1 MLSPKKGL
9 LCNLNHIHLQHV
21 SLGLHLSR
29 HPELREGSVTMAP
42 REQTGCSD
50 CQENHGAL
58 EQVEQVD
65 ANSNNPSL
73 QCRCCESHVLQPLKS
88 GLQNQPA
95 LGDFLSLPR
104 EENLAS
110 PSDAAS
116 SSSVS
121 SCSDFSLDDTPV
133 SVYCKEFPSD
143 ETQSPDLQP
152 NIIPIEDA
160 RDAAP
165 PTEQGTIMP
174 EGRDSR
180 LSPPEW
186 ECLEALAQGSPDS
199 LCSSSSLNSLSDTTS
214 ASVDMPETPGER
226 PLPAVG
232 GELDSNCNALPAM
245 GSSPP
250 GTCALAPGQ
259 LDLNLNRAPQPTPGP
274 ASGPPPVPPR
284 PKRGLQILLSKMA
297 MEKPAP
303 AEAPAEPMGS
313 LGEPPRDPAR
323 KNITSFHELAQKRKR
338 NVAGPPLAQAKKD
351 RSDWLIV
358 FSPDTELPPPSELI
372 ACSAQ
377 GQELPR
383 PQPQPGKQANPPS
396 SSQREVTTFK
406 ELRYRNAINKQRGQ
420 LAWGEG
426 AALQELPE
434 PQQAAVGRALP
445 SGEGLQ
451 GPTWAPALPLG
462 SHSVAPAESYPPQ
475 RKKSRP
481 GLQPIAEGLP
491 GDAEDR
497 GLPAGGCAPRRKQFW
512 SDCEEEAAGWRPRG
526 PDGNPQEL
534 GRAERGDRT
543 CKEGLRRCRSSL
555 CSSISQPTGSLS
567 TAARTRRCLPCPF
580 SPPLTPAWRVLTPL
594 SAPPALLVAVSAS
607 VDKIIAHFS
616 AARNLVQK
624 AQLGD
629 SQLSPDVGYLL
640 LRTLCPA
647 LYALVGDGLKPFQ
660 KDIITGQRRSSPWS
674 VVEASVKPGPG
685 TRSLQAL
692 YWRISRLAPLSSSRQ
707 RFHAFVLGLLNL
719 KQLELWISQLQK
731 SPGVI
736 SVLYLPSAFL
746 ALSQGP
752 LPHLA
757 DELLL
762 LIQPLSVLTF
772 HLDLLFEHHHL
783 SVDIRPL
790 PDPAPGPTLALQQTF
805 QHVLQWGGRLSHVL
819 TGADGPSQSPE
830 HDQGPRGTRAGLGG
844 WWGQLSQ
851 ASAVYTA
858 SGKEDFPFTHWTA
871 LRTAPGDP
879 SPSNASCR
887 APAKGPSSTEL
898 QPLEARTGTN
908 TTSPDSTS
916 GARGLGLPVQ
926 ATARESTGPG
936 DPTLPP
942 PAAGD
947 RSQPVLEEPGW
958 GKGAW
963 LGRLFGATC
972 PSARGLPMEPDTS
985 SARPR
990 LRLPALNSATDGAV
1004 GKSPWVSSIPT
1015 ALACPVPAV
1024 LRASARPMQCA
1035 PAPGPAA
1042 RGNSRVQTLPWRV
1055 AGSALSAGICL
1066 GLLSPHGALAPDALL
1081 PGPGGQRGC
1090 RPGWR
1095 LPLLSCRRP
1104 SSWLRPR
1111 VSVLSLVRK
1120 GTAPEQPWPPE
1131 QQKEGPDS
1139 PQPHRAVRAL
1149 CDHAGAGHGY
1159 LSFRKGDVLQLM
1171 ATVDEDWI
1179 RCCHKNDTGL
1189 VPVSYTSLIV

>member
-29 HPELREGSVTMAP
+29 HPELREGSVTTAP

-50 CQENHGAL
+50 CQETHGAL
-58 EQVEQVD
+58 EQVD
-65 ANSNNPSL
+65 ANSNNPLL
-73 QCRCCESHVLQPLKS
+73 QCRCCESHVPQPLKS

-95 LGDFLSLPR
+95 LGDFLSLPV

-110 PSDAAS
+110 PFDPAS

-143 ETQSPDLQP
+143 ETRSPDPQP
-152 NIIPIEDA
+152 NIVPIEDA
-160 RDAAP
+160 CDAVP
-165 PTEQGTIMP
+165 PTEQGTVIP
-174 EGRDSR
+174 DGRDSC

-186 ECLEALAQGSPDS
+186 EHLEALAQGSPDS

-214 ASVDMPETPGER
+214 ASVDMPETPGPR
-226 PLPAVG
+226 PPPAVG

-245 GSSPP
+245 GSPRP

-259 LDLNLNRAPQPTPGP
+259 LDLNLNRAPEPMPGP

-284 PKRGLQILLSKMA
+284 PKRGLQILLSRMA
-297 MEKPAP
+297 TEKPGP

-338 NVAGPPLAQAKKD
+338 NMAGPHLAQAKKD

-383 PQPQPGKQANPPS
+383 PQPQPDKQANPPG

-420 LAWGEG
+420 LAWAEG
-426 AALQELPE
+426 AVLQELPE
-434 PQQAAVGRALP
+434 PQQAAVGRAP
-445 SGEGLQ
+445 SNSEGLQ

-462 SHSVAPAESYPPQ
+462 GHSVAPAESYPPQ

-481 GLQPIAEGLP
+481 GLQPIAEGLAS
-491 GDAEDR
+491 DAKDR

-512 SDCEEEAAGWRPRG
+512 SDWEEEAAGWRPRG
-526 PDGNPQEL
+526 PDGDPWEL
-534 GRAERGDRT
+534 GRAEREDRT
-543 CKEGLRRCRSSL
+543 CKE
-555 CSSISQPTGSLS
+555 
-567 TAARTRRCLPCPF
+567 
-580 SPPLTPAWRVLTPL
+580 
-594 SAPPALLVAVSAS
+594 ALLVAVSAS
-607 VDKIIAHFS
+607 VDKIVAHFS

-647 LYALVGDGLKPFQ
+647 LHALVGDGLKPFQ

-692 YWRISRLAPLSSSRQ
+692 YWRVSRLAPLSSSRQ

-719 KQLELWISQLQK
+719 KQLELWISQLHK

-783 SVDIRPL
+783 SVDMRPL
-790 PDPAPGPTLALQQTF
+790 PDPAPGPTLVPASAARPAETQGPLTQAQGAQAEGQGSTKRASPEHGAAPDGLGKAGLTGTEDSTRPQLTAAATSLFPSPRVGVSLQQTF
-805 QHVLQWGGRLSHVL
+805 QHVLQWGGRLSHAL
-819 TGADGPSQSPE
+819 TGADSPSRSPE

-851 ASAVYTA
+851 ASGVYTA
-858 SGKEDFPFTHWTA
+858 PGKEDFPFTRWTA

-879 SPSNASCR
+879 SLINASCL
-887 APAKGPSSTEL
+887 APAKGPSSSEL
-898 QPLEARTGTN
+898 QPLEARTGSSAV
-908 TTSPDSTS
+908 SPDSTS
-916 GARGLGLPVQ
+916 GARGLGLPLQ
-926 ATARESTGPG
+926 ATARESTGPR
-936 DPTLPP
+936 DPVLPE

-947 RSQPVLEEPGW
+947 RSQPMLEEPGW

-990 LRLPALNSATDGAV
+990 
-1004 GKSPWVSSIPT
+1004 
-1015 ALACPVPAV
+1015 
-1024 LRASARPMQCA
+1024 
-1035 PAPGPAA
+1035 
-1042 RGNSRVQTLPWRV
+1042 
-1055 AGSALSAGICL
+1055 
-1066 GLLSPHGALAPDALL
+1066 
-1081 PGPGGQRGC
+1081 
-1090 RPGWR
+1090 
-1095 LPLLSCRRP
+1095 RP
-1104 SSWLRPR
+1104 SSWLRPP
-1111 VSVLSLVRK
+1111 VSMLSLVRK

-1179 RCCHKNDTGL
+1179 RCCHENDTGL